1 MFRYFSSNKLFFL
14 FFLHMIFII
23 SIPVFCQ
30 KKINLGIKGGIS
42 QSNINLQ
49 NNFFPT
55 IIKTSKL
62 NSYNFSIVSE
72 FINEKNVGIRIELN
86 MIQKGYFQN
95 LYSVGSNPMEV
106 KLFSKLDYINFPF
119 LLQYYFLEKKQNIY
133 INLGPYFEYLIK
145 LNNQEI
151 PSDINSSDVYFFNKN
166 RDKKLGYGLK
176 MSLGYSNLIK
186 NNSIQFSISY
196 MYNFSNILNS
206 NLKSESTPDVSNLN
220 SLSLSVFYLFQ
231 IN

>member
-1 MFRYFSSNKLFFL
+1 
-14 FFLHMIFII
+14 MIFIT
-23 SIPVFCQ
+23 SIPVFSQ

-55 IIKTSKL
+55 IIETSKL

-95 LYSVGSNPMEV
+95 LYSVGSNLVEV

-145 LNNQEI
+145 LNNQEV

>member
-1 MFRYFSSNKLFFL
+1 MIGFMIYCFIYVFL
-14 FFLHMIFII
+14 F
-23 SIPVFCQ
+23 
-30 KKINLGIKGGIS
+30 
-42 QSNINLQ
+42 
-49 NNFFPT
+49 
-55 IIKTSKL
+55 
-62 NSYNFSIVSE
+62 
-72 FINEKNVGIRIELN
+72 
-86 MIQKGYFQN
+86 YFQN
-95 LYSVGSNPMEV
+95 LYSVGSNLVEV

-220 SLSLSVFYLFQ
+220 SLSLSIFYLFQ

>member
-23 SIPVFCQ
+23 SIPVFSQ

>member
-1 MFRYFSSNKLFFL
+1 
-14 FFLHMIFII
+14 MILII
-23 SIPVFCQ
+23 SIPVFSQ
-30 KKINLGIKGGIS
+30 KKINLGLKGGIS

-49 NNFFPT
+49 NNFFPP
-55 IIKTSKL
+55 IIETPKL

-72 FINEKNVGIRIELN
+72 FINEKNIGIRIELN
-86 MIQKGYFQN
+86 MIQKGYYQN
-95 LYSVGSNPMEV
+95 LNSVGSNPIEV
-106 KLFSKLDYINFPF
+106 KLFSKLNYINFPF
-119 LLQYYFLEKKQNIY
+119 LLQYYFLEKKRNIY

-151 PSDINSSDVYFFNKN
+151 PSDINFSDVYFFSKN

-176 MSLGYSNLIK
+176 MSLGFSNLIK

-196 MYNFSNILNS
+196 MYNFSNILNF
-206 NLKSESTPDVSNLN
+206 NLKSKSTPDVSNIN